1 MTKVI
6 IKSDGN
12 KEFEI
17 STKLPPDIIK
27 QIIENLEKY
36 KISEEELDSLFSIFK
51 ENKSIKELIHKSL
64 SFDIITI
71 GNRAVRKAQKESLEK
86 GILNVYCKN
95 GNFYFEL
102 PDGTITTEVPDIYKD
117 VFEKFEKK
125 TENKR
130 KIQI

>member
-6 IKSDGN
+6 IKSDDN

-27 QIIENLEKY
+27 QIIESLEEHE
-36 KISEEELDSLFSIFK
+36 ISEEELNSLFEIFK
-51 ENKSIKELIHKSL
+51 ENKSIKELIRKSL
-64 SFDIITI
+64 LFDIITI
-71 GNRAVRKAQKESLEK
+71 GNRAVKKAQKESLEK
-86 GILNVYCKN
+86 GIPVVYCKN

-117 VFEKFEKK
+117 VFENFEKDK
-125 TENKR
+125 
-130 KIQI
+130 